1 MMYQTFK
8 LLCTYCI
15 AIGIFNSNIETEK
28 LNEENYSLTIEIE
41 GILVTKGTLYL
52 AMYSTEKDFL
62 KEPYKKKK
70 FSSSEFPSK
79 LTFSDLPKGEY
90 AITIYQDLN
99 NNEKLDKF
107 FSIPLEPYGISNNV
121 NSFPKFKNSKIQLNK
136 NESIKIKIKN

>member
-1 MMYQTFK
+1 MYQTFK

-15 AIGIFNSNIETEK
+15 AIGIFNSNIEIEK
-28 LNEENYSLTIEIE
+28 LNKENYSLTIEIE
-41 GILVTKGTLYL
+41 GILVSKGTLYL

-70 FSSSEFPSK
+70 FSSSEFPKK
-79 LTFSDLPKGEY
+79 LTFNDLPKGEY

>member
-1 MMYQTFK
+1 MYQTFK

-79 LTFSDLPKGEY
+79 LTFNDLPKGEY